1 MRHLHACK
9 YNESSLLEY
18 RLFNDKSELQRT
30 ALRNAKTAKQV
41 VASAR
46 L

>member
-1 MRHLHACK
+1 MRHLRACN
-9 YNESSLLEY
+9 YVESSLLEH
-18 RLFNDKSELQRT
+18 RLFNDKSEHQRT